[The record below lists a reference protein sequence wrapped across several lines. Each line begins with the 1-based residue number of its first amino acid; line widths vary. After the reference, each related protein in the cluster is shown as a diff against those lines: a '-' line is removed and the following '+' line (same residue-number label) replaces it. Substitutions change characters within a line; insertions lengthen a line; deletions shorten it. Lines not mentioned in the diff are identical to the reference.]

1 MGHMAFATASL
12 HVPFG
17 AFVLFSLT
25 SMNKNIVFLILG
37 AVLLIGLIVFLAR
50 PQEKNAQ
57 DTGILSRGMLSSMEQ
72 SFDFGTISMKA
83 GKVNH
88 MFKVTN
94 TGEESVT
101 IGQMYTS
108 CMCTSATLMMG
119 GKKFGPYGMP
129 GHGFVPKVNKNIEPG
144 EEALLEAVFDP
155 AAHGPAGIG
164 KIQRSIILE
173 NNAGD
178 PLEFQISANV
188 TP

>member
-1 MGHMAFATASL
+1 
-12 HVPFG
+12 
-17 AFVLFSLT
+17 
-25 SMNKNIVFLILG
+25 MNKKIVILVFG
-37 AVLLIGLIVFLAR
+37 AVLLFGGIVFFAR
-50 PQEKNAQ
+50 PQEKRVESLLP
-57 DTGILSRGMLSSMEQ
+57 TSKGMLAALEQ

-83 GKVNH
+83 GNVSH
-88 MFKVTN
+88 MFQFKN
-94 TGEESVT
+94 TGEEPVT

-108 CMCTSATLMMG
+108 CMCTDATLTID

-129 GHGFVPKVNKNIEPG
+129 GHGFVPKVNKSIGPD
-144 EEALLEAVFDP
+144 EEATVEVVFDP

-178 PLEFQISANV
+178 PFEFLISANV